1 MQLTPQRRHR
11 ILHAQLLHHQGKPL
25 NQIADQLDVSRSTV
39 HDDLQHF
46 HDHYPDLAHSLTQTL
61 TITHALSL
69 NTFLEDILAQGPLG
83 FLNDQ
88 TDEDDAPPIP
98 PDRLADIHK
107 HYLST
112 VAALFREQRLALRE
126 LQSAARSTAP
136 PNLALL
142 PNPEQLLG
150 NLLNGLHPPDYSG
163 PSRTTPN
170 ISEHLQHPRPDTNP
184 SLNTAPAAIQE
195 NPLDP
200 QPTTPQNRAQRRRAQ
215 RASQRAARKQRK
227 AV

>member
-1 MQLTPQRRHR
+1 MQLTPQRRTR
-11 ILHAQLLHHQGKPL
+11 ILHAQLLHHQGKSL

-46 HDHYPDLAHSLTQTL
+46 HDHYPDLAHSLNQTL
-61 TITHALSL
+61 TINHALSL
-69 NTFLEDILAQGPLG
+69 NTFLEELLAQGPLG

-88 TDEDDAPPIP
+88 TDDDAPPIP

-112 VAALFREQRLALRE
+112 VTALFREQRLALRE

-215 RASQRAARKQRK
+215 RAARKQRK
-227 AV
+227 VV

>member
-11 ILHAQLLHHQGKPL
+11 ILHAQLLHHQGKSL
-25 NQIADQLDVSRSTV
+25 NQIAEQLDVSRSTV

-46 HDHYPDLAHSLTQTL
+46 HDHYSDLAHSLNQTL
-61 TITHALSL
+61 TINHALSL
-69 NTFLEDILAQGPLG
+69 NTFLEELLAQGPLG

-88 TDEDDAPPIP
+88 TDEDDQPPIP

-112 VAALFREQRLALRE
+112 VASLFREQRLALRE
-126 LQSAARSTAP
+126 LQSAARPNIP
-136 PNLALL
+136 PFSL
-142 PNPEQLLG
+142 PPLP
-150 NLLNGLHPPDYSG
+150 LNDLHPPDYSG

-184 SLNTAPAAIQE
+184 ALNAAPAAIPE
-195 NPLDP
+195 NPPDP

-215 RASQRAARKQRK
+215 RAARKQRK